1 MICLKKSIGRA
12 LNILSTIF
20 MHSIVVI
27 TVLIVLA
34 IIVYFVDQ
42 GIGKKNGL
50 TRAPLFGAYVIITG
64 SMEPNVKIFDA
75 VITVRESKEDIKV
88 NDIITFVS
96 PNPHHNGA
104 TITHRVIGIVK
115 LDNGKVSYRTKG
127 DSNPIPDSSLVNYE
141 NIVGKVILKI
151 PKVGY
156 LQSVISNNKLL
167 VLIVIPCMFIIFS
180 DLFSYLKRK
189 LNEDDNTNS
198 TEGKVA

>member
-1 MICLKKSIGRA
+1 MKKSILRS

-20 MHSIVVI
+20 MHSIVVL

-34 IIVYFVDQ
+34 VVVYFVDQ

-64 SMEPNVKIFDA
+64 SMEPNVKVFDA
-75 VITVRESKEDIKV
+75 VLTIRESKEDIKV

-96 PNPHHNGA
+96 QNPHHNGA
-104 TITHRVIGIVK
+104 TITHRVVGIVK
-115 LDNGKVSYRTKG
+115 LDDGKISYRTKG
-127 DSNPIPDSSLVNYE
+127 DNNPIPDSSLVNYE

-151 PKVGY
+151 PKIGY
-156 LQSVISNNKLL
+156 LQSLISNNKLL
-167 VLIVIPCMFIIFS
+167 VLIVIPCIFIIFS
-180 DLFSYLKRK
+180 DLFGYLKRK
-189 LNEDDNTNS
+189 LDEDTDNTNS